1 MYDGQTAHALQNGS
15 TGSVVLLKFSV
26 TGKPGGRCN
35 MMLSNIQLAD
45 ITYQVG
51 TKSAKNG
58 TFSIGRGKKS

>member
-26 TGKPGGRCN
+26 SGKPGGGCK

-58 TFSIGRGKKS
+58 TFSIPRGKKS